1 MIIDQGG
8 EQIVRGTN
16 RVEIAG
22 KVKIDVFHG
31 HDLGIASP
39 RRSAFHSETRSET
52 GFAKAN
58 HCFFTN
64 AGEAVAQPNGG
75 GCFAFAGWCRRH
87 CRDQYQAPR
96 CRRFC
101 LLDAF
106 Q

>member
-8 EQIVRGTN
+8 EQIVCGTN
-16 RVEIAG
+16 CVKIAG

-39 RRSAFHSETRSET
+39 RRPAFHSETGSKT

-58 HCFFTN
+58 HRFFTN
-64 AGEAVAQPNGG
+64 AGEAVAQSNGG
-75 GCFAFAGWCRRH
+75 GCFAFTGWCRSH
-87 CRDQYQAPR
+87 CCDQYQAPR
-96 CRRFC
+96 RRGFD